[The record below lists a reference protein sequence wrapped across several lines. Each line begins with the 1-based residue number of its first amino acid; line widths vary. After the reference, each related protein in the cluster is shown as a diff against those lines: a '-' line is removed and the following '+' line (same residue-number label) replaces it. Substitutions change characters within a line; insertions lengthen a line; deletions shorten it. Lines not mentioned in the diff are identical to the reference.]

1 MKWKTAI
8 WLIKW
13 WLLLVAG
20 FWSAAFAGS
29 YLGVLMANRLMGQ

>member
-29 YLGVLMANRLMGQ
+29 YLGVQMAHHLMGQ